1 MTRLTIG
8 ITTRNRVA
16 SLERC
21 LRSLQVL
28 EELQPRVLVFDDG
41 SDLPVTD
48 AVAAALP
55 SGMDGA
61 VLPDGGGGYI
71 VGRNRIMRAAA
82 TAYVLMLD
90 DDTVVLTVAS
100 VRAAMAVMDGDST
113 VAAVAFAQAE
123 ADGRP
128 WPEGMQPGRGSEP
141 VCISSFIGFG
151 HLLRREAFERLGGYR
166 ESFVFYGEEKD
177 LCVRALDAGYRVVY
191 LPASLIAH
199 IPDRGGRSATRYVR
213 FTIRNDCLYSL
224 YNEPWPIAVL
234 SLPLRLWRYR
244 KMKAGSGAESG
255 GGRWIAAELWR
266 ALPDVRRRRR
276 AVAWSTFRAWRRL
289 SRTSVPYRGGSAR

>member
-55 SGMDGA
+55 AGMDGA

-71 VGRNRIMRAAA
+71 VGRNRIMQAAA
-82 TAYVLMLD
+82 TPYVLMLD
-90 DDTVVLTVAS
+90 DDTVVLTAAS
-100 VRAAMAVMDGDST
+100 VRAAMAVMDGDAT

-123 ADGRP
+123 ADG
-128 WPEGMQPGRGSEP
+128 
-141 VCISSFIGFG
+141 
-151 HLLRREAFERLGGYR
+151 
-166 ESFVFYGEEKD
+166 
-177 LCVRALDAGYRVVY
+177 
-191 LPASLIAH
+191 
-199 IPDRGGRSATRYVR
+199 
-213 FTIRNDCLYSL
+213 
-224 YNEPWPIAVL
+224 
-234 SLPLRLWRYR
+234 
-244 KMKAGSGAESG
+244 
-255 GGRWIAAELWR
+255 
-266 ALPDVRRRRR
+266 
-276 AVAWSTFRAWRRL
+276 
-289 SRTSVPYRGGSAR
+289 